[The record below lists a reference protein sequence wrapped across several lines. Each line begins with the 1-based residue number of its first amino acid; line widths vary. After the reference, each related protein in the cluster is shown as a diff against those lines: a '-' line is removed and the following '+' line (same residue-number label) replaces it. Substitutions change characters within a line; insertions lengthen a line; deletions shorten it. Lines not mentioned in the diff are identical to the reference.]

1 MRHIGDE
8 GGLDGGDTFE
18 EEKSTISGGGKEMTK
33 CGRGVED
40 TWENEKIIFMKNYI
54 MWNKGCVIIEVIK
67 FTTLVTIRILDK
79 YTTFDTW
86 IRFCFL

>member
-40 TWENEKIIFMKNYI
+40 T
-54 MWNKGCVIIEVIK
+54 
-67 FTTLVTIRILDK
+67 
-79 YTTFDTW
+79 
-86 IRFCFL
+86 